1 MVRKKFVCKYRKYYE
16 AKKYE
21 EHLRKKRKNK
31 KG

>member
-21 EHLRKKRKNK
+21 EHLRKKKEK
-31 KG
+31 